1 MGYASKKIKPI
12 CLILFV
18 WGLFYRYNFSKR
30 LISKEKSIMSQH
42 SLIETKN
49 FQDYCDKHGD
59 WYIIKRRGIFIRRT
73 GIFYFLDANILRV
86 QILIKP
92 ELIQTWRRFFFGI
105 ILFKNS
111 TFVSKITIH
120 QPNINIHQHHT
131 TKGYSSAFFE
141 VTLPNSNI
149 EQKYLSNEFDSMKLV
164 IIDKRS
170 MKRNTSSI
178 EYLSVKVKYMLVD
191 KSKKKGAMLC
201 GKCLHLTKK
210 DDFSNFRWWMLLQ
223 KKLGFEKIFICD
235 HLIEKNEA
243 FSGLFAEHRDL
254 LEIAE
259 LKCIPNLRDDSHF
272 PDQDYLRSFNDMNDG
287 QKLSFT
293 EEIFEIINLVIIN
306 ECYMS
311 NIDKYNYIQVTDAD
325 ELVLPKLISRF
336 NKFENVIDYISR
348 MDFDKKKTPFD
359 DVACNSN
366 SRIDNFIEN
375 ELLPQL
381 NIEGSNQMSYH
392 FKHGSYLFN
401 NIIDELFESFKTE
414 LGKRNLTE
422 TSSVDESFLSFSV
435 EAVKADRV
443 KEFNLDRALTFTVK
457 GKQEFIYAM
466 QLMRLYDNTIKP
478 MLDLNRDLIKESIGD
493 YERLFFVSGDL
504 NDHVLGKS
512 IHNTRRT
519 MDIFLHFPI
528 SFIKI
533 NEKTNKPWIDYDRN
547 QPNDLVLPRNL
558 AHLSHYR
565 RHLNFDKQ
573 QSEVPFSVLN
583 FDVNYFKCF
592 FVPLVQPLI
601 QKN

>member
-1 MGYASKKIKPI
+1 
-12 CLILFV
+12 
-18 WGLFYRYNFSKR
+18 
-30 LISKEKSIMSQH
+30 
-42 SLIETKN
+42 
-49 FQDYCDKHGD
+49 
-59 WYIIKRRGIFIRRT
+59 
-73 GIFYFLDANILRV
+73 
-86 QILIKP
+86 
-92 ELIQTWRRFFFGI
+92 
-105 ILFKNS
+105 
-111 TFVSKITIH
+111 
-120 QPNINIHQHHT
+120 
-131 TKGYSSAFFE
+131 
-141 VTLPNSNI
+141 
-149 EQKYLSNEFDSMKLV
+149 
-164 IIDKRS
+164 
-170 MKRNTSSI
+170 
-178 EYLSVKVKYMLVD
+178 
-191 KSKKKGAMLC
+191 
-201 GKCLHLTKK
+201 
-210 DDFSNFRWWMLLQ
+210 
-223 KKLGFEKIFICD
+223 
-235 HLIEKNEA
+235 
-243 FSGLFAEHRDL
+243 
-254 LEIAE
+254 
-259 LKCIPNLRDDSHF
+259 
-272 PDQDYLRSFNDMNDG
+272 MNDG